1 MGDSVAAK
9 KAKAALETKDVLE
22 MLSGFFREAAVLVL
36 VFLPLE
42 QSKGGDLAI
51 GKLVSIAAL
60 CIGML
65 VMGIAF
71 EKWR

>member
-22 MLSGFFREAAVLVL
+22 MLSEFFREAAVLVL

-42 QSKGGDLAI
+42 QSKGWDLAI